1 MGSLIAYSGITTK
14 VKAMERWRIS
24 DSQFEEM
31 GLLESV
37 PEAVDYLRR
46 FPPYGDIFNG
56 LEDGQL
62 HRGNIEQQLNL
73 SQYRDFAKLY
83 KFANLKQRRFLDLY
97 FMHYEIGI
105 IKTCLRNAAGHRD
118 QRQDLSMF
126 REFFD
131 KHSSLDLIQLSESQ
145 NMEQFVA
152 NLNGSPYYLK
162 PAPAEGKAHASGM

>member
-56 LEDGQL
+56 CLL
-62 HRGNIEQQLNL
+62 YT
-73 SQYRDFAKLY
+73 SPSPRD
-83 KFANLKQRRFLDLY
+83 
-97 FMHYEIGI
+97 
-105 IKTCLRNAAGHRD
+105 
-118 QRQDLSMF
+118 
-126 REFFD
+126 
-131 KHSSLDLIQLSESQ
+131 
-145 NMEQFVA
+145 
-152 NLNGSPYYLK
+152 
-162 PAPAEGKAHASGM
+162 